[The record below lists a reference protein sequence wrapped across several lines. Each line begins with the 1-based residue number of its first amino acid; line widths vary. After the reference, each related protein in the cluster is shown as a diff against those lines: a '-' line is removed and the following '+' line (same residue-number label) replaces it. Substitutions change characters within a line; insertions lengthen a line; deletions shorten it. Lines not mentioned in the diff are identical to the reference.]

1 MCFSPHEKV
10 AREQRFRARRL
21 CGLAPVVPATT
32 SRPEV
37 AWTCARRAAPCAL
50 LVGCVLEELP
60 CLSVGCALVNDH
72 ADSLGHLQ
80 RMGALEDVAAHV
92 NATCALADDVI
103 CKVQSVALSKLLAA
117 SDNNWNWACCNDFLE
132 VLAVVGLNNLA
143 AHLSDDTGCEPGQ
156 AGVFG
161 GSFWQYEFNTDK
173 STPDPDYRVR
183 VNCHAIP
190 QIWQYE
196 ALAFK
201 PGLVMRW
208 YRDGFCQ
215 AEKAEA
221 KERGIDVYDVMNEHA
236 AKIPAG
242 SHGMLCFFS
251 DVMNYIH
258 WTHASPTFTNFELDP
273 ERFNKYTFYRAILEN
288 TALLVH
294 GHIDLV
300 KEATGNEPDELIFAG
315 GASKNPLWAQIV
327 ADVTGK
333 NVRIPE
339 VKEATALGAAVL
351 AGYGVGIYPSISEG
365 AKRVVKRDKIFSS
378 NPDNKAVYDQLY
390 VQWKDVYKSQLE
402 LADESKIKSMW
413 RAPGL

>member
-21 CGLAPVVPATT
+21 CELAPVVPATT

-37 AWTCARRAAPCAL
+37 AWTCARRTAPCAL

-92 NATCALADDVI
+92 NAACALANDVV

-315 GASKNPLWAQIV
+315 SASKSPLWAQIV

-351 AGYGVGIYPSISEG
+351 AGYDVGIYPSISEG
-365 AKRVVKRDKIFSS
+365 AKRVVKWDKIFSP

-402 LADESKIKSMW
+402 LAEEDKVKSMW

>member
-1 MCFSPHEKV
+1 MREPRVSSAFVLAALSCSEV
-10 AREQRFRARRL
+10 ARARARCT
-21 CGLAPVVPATT
+21 CGDAVLV
-32 SRPEV
+32 
-37 AWTCARRAAPCAL
+37 AL

-60 CLSVGCALVNDH
+60 CLSVSCALVNDH
-72 ADSLGHLQ
+72 ADSLSHLQ
-80 RMGALEDVAAHV
+80 RMGALEDVATHV
-92 NATCALADDVI
+92 NAACALADNVV

-117 SDNNWNWACCNDFLE
+117 SNNNWNWACCNNFLE
-132 VLAVVGLNNLA
+132 VLAVVSLNNLA

-190 QIWQYE
+190 QIGQYE

-221 KERGIDVYDVMNEHA
+221 KERGIDDVYEVMNERA
-236 AKIPAG
+236 AEIPAG
-242 SHGMLCFFS
+242 SHGMLCCFS

-258 WTHASPTFTNFELDP
+258 WIHASPTFTNFELDP

-288 TALLVH
+288 TALLVR
-294 GHIDLV
+294 GHIELV
-300 KEATGNEPDELIFAG
+300 KEATGNEPSELIFAG
-315 GASKNPLWAQIV
+315 GASKCSLWAQIV

-351 AGYGVGIYPSISEG
+351 AGYGVGIYPSIAEG
-365 AKRVVKRDKIFSS
+365 AKRVVKWDKTFSP

-402 LADESKIKSMW
+402 LAEEGKVKSMW

>member
-1 MCFSPHEKV
+1 
-10 AREQRFRARRL
+10 
-21 CGLAPVVPATT
+21 
-32 SRPEV
+32 
-37 AWTCARRAAPCAL
+37 
-50 LVGCVLEELP
+50 
-60 CLSVGCALVNDH
+60 
-72 ADSLGHLQ
+72 
-80 RMGALEDVAAHV
+80 MGALEDVAAHV
-92 NATCALADDVI
+92 NAACTLADNVV
-103 CKVQSVALSKLLAA
+103 CKVQSVALSKLLTT

-132 VLAVVGLNNLA
+132 VFAVVSLNNLA
-143 AHLSDDTGCEPGQ
+143 AHLSDDAGCEPGQ

-221 KERGIDVYDVMNEHA
+221 KERGIDDVYEVMNEHA
-236 AKIPAG
+236 AEIPAG
-242 SHGMLCFFS
+242 SHGMLCCFS

-258 WTHASPTFTNFELDP
+258 WIHASPTFTNFELDP

-300 KEATGNEPDELIFAG
+300 KEATGNEPSELIFAG
-315 GASKNPLWAQIV
+315 GASKCSLWAQIV

-351 AGYGVGIYPSISEG
+351 AGYGVGIYPSIAEG
-365 AKRVVKRDKIFSS
+365 AKRVVKWNKTFSP

-402 LADESKIKSMW
+402 LAEENRVKSMW

>member
-1 MCFSPHEKV
+1 MLAALSYLKRASALSALSCSEV
-10 AREQRFRARRL
+10 ARAR
-21 CGLAPVVPATT
+21 
-32 SRPEV
+32 
-37 AWTCARRAAPCAL
+37 ARRAAPCVL

-72 ADSLGHLQ
+72 ADSLSHLQ
-80 RMGALEDVAAHV
+80 RMSALENVAAHV
-92 NATCALADDVI
+92 NAACALADDVV
-103 CKVQSVALSKLLAA
+103 CKVQSVALSELLAA
-117 SDNNWNWACCNDFLE
+117 SNNNWNWACCNDFLE
-132 VLAVVGLNNLA
+132 VLAVVSLNNLA
-143 AHLSDDTGCEPGQ
+143 AHLSDDAGFEPGQ

-221 KERGIDVYDVMNEHA
+221 KERGVDVYDVMNERA
-236 AKIPAG
+236 AEIPAG
-242 SHGMLCFFS
+242 SHGMLCCFS
-251 DVMNYIH
+251 NVMNYIH

-288 TALLVH
+288 TALLVR

-315 GASKNPLWAQIV
+315 GASKSPLWAQIV

-351 AGYGVGIYPSISEG
+351 AGYGVGIYPSIAEG
-365 AKRVVKRDKIFSS
+365 AKRVVKWDKTFSP

-402 LADESKIKSMW
+402 LAEENKVKSMW

>member
-1 MCFSPHEKV
+1 MPDAF
-10 AREQRFRARRL
+10 
-21 CGLAPVVPATT
+21 

-37 AWTCARRAAPCAL
+37 GWTCARRAASCAL

-92 NATCALADDVI
+92 NTACTLADDVV
-103 CKVQSVALSKLLAA
+103 CKVQSVALSKLLTT
-117 SDNNWNWACCNDFLE
+117 SNNNWNWACCNDFLE

-221 KERGIDVYDVMNEHA
+221 KERGVDVYDVMNERA
-236 AKIPAG
+236 AEIPAG

-365 AKRVVKRDKIFSS
+365 AKRVVKWDKIFSS

-402 LADESKIKSMW
+402 LAEEDKVKSMW

>member
-1 MCFSPHEKV
+1 MLV
-10 AREQRFRARRL
+10 
-21 CGLAPVVPATT
+21 
-32 SRPEV
+32 
-37 AWTCARRAAPCAL
+37 AL

-72 ADSLGHLQ
+72 ADSLSHLQ

-92 NATCALADDVI
+92 NAACVLADNVV
-103 CKVQSVALSKLLAA
+103 CKMQSVALSKLLAA

-132 VLAVVGLNNLA
+132 VLAVVSLNNLA

-221 KERGIDVYDVMNEHA
+221 KERGIDDVYEVMNERA
-236 AKIPAG
+236 AEIPAG
-242 SHGMLCFFS
+242 SHGMLCCFS

-288 TALLVH
+288 TALLVR

-315 GASKNPLWAQIV
+315 GASKSPLWAQIV

-365 AKRVVKRDKIFSS
+365 AKRVVKWDKIFSP

-402 LADESKIKSMW
+402 LAEEDKVKSMW

>member
-1 MCFSPHEKV
+1 
-10 AREQRFRARRL
+10 
-21 CGLAPVVPATT
+21 
-32 SRPEV
+32 
-37 AWTCARRAAPCAL
+37 
-50 LVGCVLEELP
+50 
-60 CLSVGCALVNDH
+60 
-72 ADSLGHLQ
+72 
-80 RMGALEDVAAHV
+80 MGALEDVAAHV
-92 NATCALADDVI
+92 NAACALADDVV
-103 CKVQSVALSKLLAA
+103 CKVQSVALSELLAA
-117 SDNNWNWACCNDFLE
+117 SNNNWNWACCNDFLE
-132 VLAVVGLNNLA
+132 VLAVVSLNNLA
-143 AHLSDDTGCEPGQ
+143 AHLSDDAGFEPGQ

-242 SHGMLCFFS
+242 IHGMLCCFS

-294 GHIDLV
+294 GHMDLV
-300 KEATGNEPDELIFAG
+300 KEATGNESDELIFAG

-351 AGYGVGIYPSISEG
+351 AGYGVGIYPSIAEG
-365 AKRVVKRDKIFSS
+365 AKRVVKWDKTFSP

-402 LADESKIKSMW
+402 LAEEGKVKSMW

>member
-1 MCFSPHEKV
+1 M
-10 AREQRFRARRL
+10 REPRVSSAFV
-21 CGLAPVVPATT
+21 LAAL
-32 SRPEV
+32 SCPEV
-37 AWTCARRAAPCAL
+37 ARTCARRAASCAL

-72 ADSLGHLQ
+72 ADTLGHLQ

-92 NATCALADDVI
+92 NAACTPADNVV

-117 SDNNWNWACCNDFLE
+117 SNNNWNWACCNNFLE
-132 VLAVVGLNNLA
+132 VLAVVSLKNLA
-143 AHLSDDTGCEPGQ
+143 AHLSDDAGCEPGQ

-221 KERGIDVYDVMNEHA
+221 KERGIDDVYEIMNERA
-236 AKIPAG
+236 AEIPAG
-242 SHGMLCFFS
+242 SHGMLCCFS

-288 TALLVH
+288 TALLVR

-315 GASKNPLWAQIV
+315 GASKSPLWAQIV

-351 AGYGVGIYPSISEG
+351 AGYGVGIYPSIAEG
-365 AKRVVKRDKIFSS
+365 AKRVVKWDKTFSP

-402 LADESKIKSMW
+402 LAEEGKVKSMW

>member
-1 MCFSPHEKV
+1 M
-10 AREQRFRARRL
+10 
-21 CGLAPVVPATT
+21 
-32 SRPEV
+32 
-37 AWTCARRAAPCAL
+37 
-50 LVGCVLEELP
+50 
-60 CLSVGCALVNDH
+60 
-72 ADSLGHLQ
+72 
-80 RMGALEDVAAHV
+80 
-92 NATCALADDVI
+92 ALA
-103 CKVQSVALSKLLAA
+103 SLA
-117 SDNNWNWACCNDFLE
+117 
-132 VLAVVGLNNLA
+132 
-143 AHLSDDTGCEPGQ
+143 
-156 AGVFG
+156 
-161 GSFWQYEFNTDK
+161 NTDK
-173 STPDPDYRVR
+173 STPDPEYRVR

-190 QIWQYE
+190 QVWQYE

-236 AKIPAG
+236 AEIPAG
-242 SHGMLCFFS
+242 SHGMLCCFS

-288 TALLVH
+288 TALLVR

-315 GASKNPLWAQIV
+315 GASKSPLWAQIV

-351 AGYGVGIYPSISEG
+351 AGYGVGIYPSIAEG
-365 AKRVVKRDKIFSS
+365 AKRVVKWDKTFSP

-402 LADESKIKSMW
+402 LAEEGKVKSMW